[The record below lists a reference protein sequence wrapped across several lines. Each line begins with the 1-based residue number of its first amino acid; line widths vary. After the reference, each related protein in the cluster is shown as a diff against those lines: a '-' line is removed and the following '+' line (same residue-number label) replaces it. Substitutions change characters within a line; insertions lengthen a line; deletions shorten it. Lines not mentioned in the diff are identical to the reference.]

1 MSGFV
6 TKTVEP
12 QYADQSVYYCFNS
25 KNNQDQKPSNKRPVK
40 PTNENPETETKT
52 KQPKKETKQAR
63 ITKTKKTTTSL
74 KKTKDKKEKNH
85 RKLFHLKTRPGY
97 TATTVACGQ
106 AEAVFVIT

>member
-12 QYADQSVYYCFNS
+12 QYADQSVYYCFDS

-40 PTNENPETETKT
+40 PTNENQETET

-63 ITKTKKTTTSL
+63 VTKTKKAPTSL
-74 KKTKDKKEKNH
+74 KKTPKTKKK
-85 RKLFHLKTRPGY
+85 K
-97 TATTVACGQ
+97 
-106 AEAVFVIT
+106 ITESSFI